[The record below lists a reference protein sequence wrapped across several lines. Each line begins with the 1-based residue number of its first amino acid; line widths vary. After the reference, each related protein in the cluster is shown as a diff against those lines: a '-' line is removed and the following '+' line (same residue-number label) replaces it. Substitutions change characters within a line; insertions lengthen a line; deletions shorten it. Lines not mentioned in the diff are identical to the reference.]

1 MTNPADARRGD
12 PHNPSRTPRVFTIP
26 ADVPFL
32 PSLARAI
39 LAGGFPAPDGE
50 PPGPLELSQWTV
62 LLPTRRAVRALT
74 TAFLAAGG
82 GRALILPRIRP
93 LGDVDEDEFAF
104 SPSEPDGIPFA
115 VPPAIPETH
124 QLFLLARLIDEW
136 LADHASGQLART
148 LIGHPGQVFGL
159 ARSLIRLIDSFET
172 EELSLDALGRLL
184 GPDFAAHR
192 QAMLEFLNIIRTRL
206 PQELEAAGLT
216 GRAERRSVLLR
227 EEARRLASGPYARP
241 IIAAGST
248 GTIPATAHLLKAI
261 AGLPQGAVVLPGLD
275 QILDKE
281 SWQETAVEEGHP
293 QHGINRLLHEIGIGR
308 EDVMSLPGIARERPG
323 LPRLWLASEL
333 MRPVATSDRWKAA
346 LAASSEMLPAAF
358 AGLEIIEAPDETRE
372 ALVAA
377 LILRSA
383 LERPGLTA
391 SLITPDRRLARRVKS
406 ELRRWGIE
414 AVELRGRAGRA
425 ATGRNLHPPHR
436 RTGCVARIGRRAR
449 STPQASTFYPRQK
462 PRRGGSHN
470 RAAGDCAVARRRTG
484 SRARSAAEVMRPA
497 ARAFR
502 DGRERG
508 LSPPSADRAAQCR

>member
-1 MTNPADARRGD
+1 MNILWDRAAATGRLHGLVHDGRWIHVGSPGAIAHAEKALRNSLSMTNPADVRGSDPQFLRR
-12 PHNPSRTPRVFTIP
+12 SPRVFTIP
-26 ADVPFL
+26 SDVPFL

-148 LIGHPGQVFGL
+148 LVGHPGQVFGL

-206 PQELEAAGLT
+206 PQELEAAGLA

-227 EEARRLASGPYARP
+227 EEARRLASGPMPGRSSPQARP
-241 IIAAGST
+241 
-248 GTIPATAHLLKAI
+248 
-261 AGLPQGAVVLPGLD
+261 
-275 QILDKE
+275 
-281 SWQETAVEEGHP
+281 
-293 QHGINRLLHEIGIGR
+293 
-308 EDVMSLPGIARERPG
+308 
-323 LPRLWLASEL
+323 
-333 MRPVATSDRWKAA
+333 
-346 LAASSEMLPAAF
+346 
-358 AGLEIIEAPDETRE
+358 
-372 ALVAA
+372 
-377 LILRSA
+377 
-383 LERPGLTA
+383 
-391 SLITPDRRLARRVKS
+391 
-406 ELRRWGIE
+406 
-414 AVELRGRAGRA
+414 
-425 ATGRNLHPPHR
+425 
-436 RTGCVARIGRRAR
+436 AR
-449 STPQASTFYPRQK
+449 SRPPPIS
-462 PRRGGSHN
+462 
-470 RAAGDCAVARRRTG
+470 
-484 SRARSAAEVMRPA
+484 SR
-497 ARAFR
+497 
-502 DGRERG
+502 
-508 LSPPSADRAAQCR
+508 